1 MRRHRSQH
9 LFVRIVGSLVALILI
24 LPTLVIIPISFAG
37 NRSFVFPPTSWSLRW
52 YVEVFQNGLW
62 ASSLQ
67 RSATIGLL
75 AALLATVC
83 GTAAAIGLVR
93 WSHRRLAGALRALM
107 MAPVVIPGIVLAIGI
122 FAAFSVF
129 GLTGTIQGFVIA
141 HAALGLP
148 FVIISVMASLSG
160 VDPQI
165 EKAAASLGATRW
177 GVIRQITL
185 PLIGPGVLAGA
196 LFAFVTSFD
205 EILVSLF
212 IKSPFLETFPLR
224 MYQSVSNDTDPT
236 VAAASTLV
244 LVLTTAIIIVG
255 SRIATLRSRR
265 LVGRR
270 E

>member
-1 MRRHRSQH
+1 MRLRRPRH
-9 LFVRIVGSLVALILI
+9 LFVRIVGALVALILI
-24 LPTLVIIPISFAG
+24 LPTLIVIPISFAG
-37 NRSFVFPPTSWSLRW
+37 ARSFVFPPQSWSLQW
-52 YVEVFQNGLW
+52 YVELFQNPLW
-62 ASSLQ
+62 AASFQ
-67 RSATIGLL
+67 RSAGIGLL

-93 WSHRRLAGALRALM
+93 WNHRRIAGVVRGLM

-122 FAAFSVF
+122 YAAFSIF
-129 GLTGTIQGFVIA
+129 GLIGTIQGFVIA

-148 FVIISVMASLSG
+148 FVIISVTASLSG

-185 PLIGPGVLAGA
+185 PLVGPGVLAGA

-224 MYQSVSNDTDPT
+224 IYQSVSNDTDPT

-244 LVLTTAIIIVG
+244 LLFTTAIIIVV
-255 SRIATLRSRR
+255 SRVAVLRSRR
-265 LVGRR
+265 LVGRGA
-270 E
+270 

>member
-1 MRRHRSQH
+1 MRRRRPGH
-9 LFVRIVGSLVALILI
+9 LFVRLAGAIVALILVV
-24 LPTLVIIPISFAG
+24 PTLIVVPISFAE
-37 NRSFVFPPTSWSLRW
+37 NRSFVFPPTSWSLNW
-52 YVEVFQNGLW
+52 YLALFQNTLW

-67 RSATIGLL
+67 RSAMIGMR

-93 WSHRRLAGALRALM
+93 WRHRRLAGAVRAVM

-148 FVIISVMASLSG
+148 FVIISVTASLSG
-160 VDPQI
+160 VDPLI

-177 GVIRQITL
+177 GVVRQVTL
-185 PLIGPGVLAGA
+185 PLIMPGVLAGA
-196 LFAFVTSFD
+196 LLAFVTSFD

-212 IKSPFLETFPLR
+212 IKSPFLETFPIR

-244 LVLTTAIIIVG
+244 LVLTTTIIIIA
-255 SRIATLRSRR
+255 SRIAALRSRR

>member
-1 MRRHRSQH
+1 MRRPKH
-9 LFVRIVGSLVALILI
+9 LFVRIVGGIVALILI
-24 LPTLVIIPISFAG
+24 LPTLIVIPISFAG
-37 NRSFVFPPTSWSLRW
+37 QRSFVFPPTSWSLQW
-52 YVEVFQNGLW
+52 YQELFNNPLW
-62 ASSLQ
+62 VASFQ
-67 RSATIGLL
+67 RSAGIGIL

-83 GTAAAIGLVR
+83 GTAAAIALVR
-93 WSHRRLAGALRALM
+93 WSHRRLAGAIRALM

-129 GLTGTIQGFVIA
+129 GLTGTIPGFVIA

-148 FVIISVMASLSG
+148 FVIISVTASLSG

-165 EKAAASLGATRW
+165 EKAAASLGASRW

-185 PLIGPGVLAGA
+185 PLVGPGVLAGA

-224 MYQSVSNDTDPT
+224 IYQSVSNDTDPT

-244 LVLTTAIIIVG
+244 LVLTTAIIIAV
-255 SRIATLRSRR
+255 SRVATLRARR

-270 E
+270 S